1 MIESEII
8 KYSGLDTVTKSLTGC
23 TRAATFTQWA
33 EGATRSYTSSAA
45 TSHPDNTGVII
56 ISNTC
61 VPVVN
66 HWGSAVIMDGSFD
79 EDQGYQ
85 FTFNRTN
92 YGMPNTL
99 GNKQVPFAMRLAPS
113 VSNSIIGNLGQ
124 RDLINRAQLTL
135 ASLIINLPT
144 ANSRFL
150 IEGILNP
157 ANLDS
162 ANTEWTGL
170 NNTGG
175 GFQPSFTQF
184 AVAPVYTSSSTGG
197 VTGSL
202 FGSTGGFSKSGVKAS
217 RSSQATFSTLTP
229 TNVSSSGSGA
239 VLAVTLASSG
249 TTTYTNLNTQIT
261 VTTSGT
267 GYAVG
272 DTLRILGNSLGAST
286 PTNDLNLTVVA
297 IITELSGGERLFA
310 IPVSTTNSG
319 LLDLATVKQIGT
331 SAIPGQGTYPDG
343 PEVLAIQVTALAAVA
358 NAVADIQI
366 QFQES
371 QA

>member
-1 MIESEII
+1 
-8 KYSGLDTVTKSLTGC
+8 
-23 TRAATFTQWA
+23 
-33 EGATRSYTSSAA
+33 
-45 TSHPDNTGVII
+45 
-56 ISNTC
+56 
-61 VPVVN
+61 
-66 HWGSAVIMDGSFD
+66 
-79 EDQGYQ
+79 
-85 FTFNRTN
+85 
-92 YGMPNTL
+92 
-99 GNKQVPFAMRLAPS
+99 
-113 VSNSIIGNLGQ
+113 
-124 RDLINRAQLTL
+124 
-135 ASLIINLPT
+135 
-144 ANSRFL
+144 L

-170 NNTGG
+170 NNIGG

-202 FGSTGGFSKSGVKAS
+202 FGVTGGFSKSGVKAS

-229 TNVSSSGSGA
+229 THVSSSGY
-239 VLAVTLASSG
+239 V
-249 TTTYTNLNTQIT
+249 
-261 VTTSGT
+261 
-267 GYAVG
+267 VG
-272 DTLRILGNSLGAST
+272 DTLKILGNSLGAST

>member
-1 MIESEII
+1 
-8 KYSGLDTVTKSLTGC
+8 
-23 TRAATFTQWA
+23 
-33 EGATRSYTSSAA
+33 
-45 TSHPDNTGVII
+45 
-56 ISNTC
+56 
-61 VPVVN
+61 
-66 HWGSAVIMDGSFD
+66 MDGGFD
-79 EDQGYQ
+79 EDAGYQ

-92 YGMPNTL
+92 YGMPATS
-99 GNKQVPFAMRLAPS
+99 GNKSVPFAMRLSPS

-124 RDLINRAQLTL
+124 RDLINRAQLAL
-135 ASLIINLPT
+135 SSLIINLQV

-162 ANTEWTGL
+162 YNTEWTGL
-170 NNTGG
+170 NNVSG

-184 AVAPVYTSSSTGG
+184 AVAPIYTAATTGG
-197 VTGSL
+197 LVGSV
-202 FGSTGGFSKSGVKAS
+202 FGSTGGFTKSGTKAS
-217 RSSQATFSTLTP
+217 RSSQASFTGITP
-229 TNVSSSGSGA
+229 TNVSSSGSGGI
-239 VLAVTLASSG
+239 LTVTLSATG

-261 VTTSGT
+261 VTTAGT

-272 DTLRILGNSLGAST
+272 DTIKVLGTSMGGST
-286 PTNDLNLTVVA
+286 PGNDLNLTVVA
-297 IITELSGGERLFA
+297 IVSELSGGERLFA

-319 LLDLATVKQIGT
+319 LLDLSSVKQIGT

-343 PEVLAIQVTALAAVA
+343 PEVLAIQVTALSTIV
-358 NAVADIQI
+358 NPTADIQI